1 MNKNPVVK
9 YFEVAAAY
17 GALRGIVRSH
27 KMKHADGVTDALPT
41 QKVCAVVASAIFA
54 PSFLPVYLYNDAN
67 RFYLTHTNGDFKK
80 FGYEKVDRGILH
92 IIFE

>member
-17 GALRGIVRSH
+17 
-27 KMKHADGVTDALPT
+27 
-41 QKVCAVVASAIFA
+41 
-54 PSFLPVYLYNDAN
+54 
-67 RFYLTHTNGDFKK
+67 GDFKK